1 MTKFKGF
8 DKSQQI
14 KNTQVRGRKII
25 KRYLKYLKSN
35 NIIPVGTAKEYDSNA
50 NFLTQFIIIK
60 IEEGLS
66 DDEITQELIKMAKK
80 SNRY

>member
-8 DKSQQI
+8 DKSQQLN
-14 KNTQVRGRKII
+14 NTQVRGRKII
-25 KRYLKYLKSN
+25 KRYFKYLKSN
-35 NIIPVGTAKEYDSNA
+35 NILPVGTTKEYDSNA
-50 NFLTQFIIIK
+50 NLLTQFIIIK

-66 DDEITQELIKMAKK
+66 DDEITQELIKMVKK